1 MPSIGMTA
9 RELCDYDD
17 LCTSLIIDPF
27 LNFTTHKMNTRYVL
41 FYDKIISMQLG
52 AYFQI
57 NCNNCLNMFMLKRW
71 IFCRFRPV
79 KGKQDEWKVIV
90 EKYRINQEIDQ
101 AIDAFLNNEWV
112 RTQFQKKTARQIQ
125 LFKEHVSIF

>member
-1 MPSIGMTA
+1 M
-9 RELCDYDD
+9 
-17 LCTSLIIDPF
+17 
-27 LNFTTHKMNTRYVL
+27 
-41 FYDKIISMQLG
+41 
-52 AYFQI
+52 
-57 NCNNCLNMFMLKRW
+57 
-71 IFCRFRPV
+71 